1 MHLPHIALL
10 GAETW
15 ILLTLTGGDHYNKDA
30 KNIKELA
37 HSSFE
42 TLKPGRNS
50 EHSSALAVLSVKQ
63 ESTPRLAAGQRSEG
77 TFAGGRQQNCS
88 MKSPGE

>member
-15 ILLTLTGGDHYNKDA
+15 ILLTLTGEDHYNKDA
-30 KNIKELA
+30 KNIKEIA

-42 TLKPGRNS
+42 RLKPGHNGV
-50 EHSSALAVLSVKQ
+50 HSSALAVLSVEQ
-63 ESTPRLAAGQRSEG
+63 EPTPRLAAGQRGEG
-77 TFAGGRQQNCS
+77 IFAGGGSRTA
-88 MKSPGE
+88 P